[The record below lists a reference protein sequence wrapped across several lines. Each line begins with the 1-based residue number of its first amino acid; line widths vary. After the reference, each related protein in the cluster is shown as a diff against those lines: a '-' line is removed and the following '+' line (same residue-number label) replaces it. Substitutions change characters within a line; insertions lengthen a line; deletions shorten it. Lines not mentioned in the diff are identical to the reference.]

1 MSLSA
6 PVDRHHRPDSG
17 YSESQSVLGT
27 HSLQRDEGNV
37 LSDTSM
43 PDGFH

>member
-6 PVDRHHRPDSG
+6 LVGRHYQPDSG
-17 YSESQSVLGT
+17 YSESQSGLGT